1 MKLFLTSSEP
11 QDDVVRHISA
21 ELAAALGRDA
31 VDAFDEADLALYV
44 ESAPVKFRDYPR
56 RLLVTE
62 PIRSDP
68 GRCVVFDFSDWP
80 TPFLP
85 GLYVSLP
92 RSRFDERRT
101 RAVTYWLG
109 PPDPRLEPMGTE
121 PQLLA
126 SFRGAASSA
135 LRERLFAQEYG
146 PRLPITRTEWHWG
159 SVRDPAEREAYV
171 RELHDSAF
179 VLCPRGNATTT
190 LRLFETMQAGR
201 VPVVIA
207 DDWVP
212 PRMIAWGELALR
224 VPESELARLPA
235 ILERAAPEAAAMGRR
250 AREEWERW
258 CRPGE
263 PALRQFV
270 GELSALLAAGP
281 DVDPG
286 VWTSH
291 RYLWRYGLHPLQGV
305 RRRVS
310 RARRPRPRGGRRTSR
325 PS

>member
-1 MKLFLTSSEP
+1 MRETLG
-11 QDDVVRHISA
+11 SA
-21 ELAAALGRDA
+21 A
-31 VDAFDEADLALYV
+31 VDSFDEADVALYI

-56 RLLVTE
+56 RLLATE
-62 PIRSDP
+62 PVQRDP
-68 GRCVVFDFSDWP
+68 GRCFTFDFSDWP

-85 GLYVSLP
+85 GLYVSLS

-109 PPDPRLEPMGTE
+109 PPDPRLEPAGDE
-121 PQLLA
+121 PRLLA
-126 SFRGAASSA
+126 SFRGAASSE
-135 LRERLFAQEYG
+135 LRERLFGQDLG
-146 PRLPITRTEWHWG
+146 PRVSITRTEWRWG
-159 SVRDPAEREAYV
+159 SARDPAEREAYA
-171 RELHDSAF
+171 RELQDSAF

-207 DDWVP
+207 DDWVA
-212 PRMIAWGELALR
+212 PRMIAWDDLALQVR
-224 VPESELARLPA
+224 EADVPRLPE
-235 ILERAAPEAAAMGRR
+235 ILERAEPMAVSMGRR
-250 AREEWERW
+250 AREEWEQW

-263 PALRQFV
+263 PALRQFL
-270 GELSALLAAGP
+270 GELSALVAGRP

-286 VWTSH
+286 EWTSH
-291 RYLWRYGLHPLQGV
+291 RFLWRYGLHPVQGV

-310 RARRPRPRGGRRTSR
+310 RARRPRPRGARRTSR